1 MLRVAIVAQ
10 PFWAYL
16 WCCNI
21 GMGSVAVQN
30 VGKPMN
36 MAPGSGGET
45 SDRDLLDARAVCA
58 LFGGT
63 QPIHQS
69 TLYRGI
75 RAGRYPEP
83 LKIGPK
89 TNRWK
94 ACECAAVLARLS
106 AERNMGA

>member
-1 MLRVAIVAQ
+1 M
-10 PFWAYL
+10 
-16 WCCNI
+16 
-21 GMGSVAVQN
+21 QN
-30 VGKPMN
+30 VDKPMN
-36 MAPGSGGET
+36 MALGGGGET
-45 SDRDLLDARAVCA
+45 SDRGLLDARAVCA

-75 RAGRYPEP
+75 RAGRFPKP

-94 ACECAAVLARLS
+94 ACECAEVMARIS
-106 AERNMGA
+106 AERNMMDA